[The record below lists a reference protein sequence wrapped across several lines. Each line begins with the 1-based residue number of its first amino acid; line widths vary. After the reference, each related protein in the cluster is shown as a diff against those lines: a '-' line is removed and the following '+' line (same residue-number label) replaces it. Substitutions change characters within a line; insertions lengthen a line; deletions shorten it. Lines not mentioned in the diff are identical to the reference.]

1 MPRTGTLTPSPSLG
15 APASSPIQVRVGEDE
30 AQPPSPAQ
38 VPLST
43 WKEAPPGAVAG
54 AGWEAALSAPTCVGL
69 TPAANFRSHSG
80 EVTEGTGGESH
91 LPGGGGLFAG

>member
-1 MPRTGTLTPSPSLG
+1 MVREGPLAAPLPSPG
-15 APASSPIQVRVGEDE
+15 ASEHLERGSA
-30 AQPPSPAQ
+30 
-38 VPLST
+38 
-43 WKEAPPGAVAG
+43 GAVAG

-91 LPGGGGLFAG
+91 LPGRGGLFAG